1 MTCLYIGCLE
11 RRQQGCRLCYFG
23 SEECIWST
31 KKKQLLHELSHD
43 FPHWIKSFTRTLLV
57 DQWLRFHAHSSG
69 DTGSI
74 PGQGTKIPHAIW
86 CGKKKKIFHPT
97 DLLKHIFSEPLLST
111 DYLLW
116 DMYLIILSAP
126 NLFSLL
132 SVTTISFYSGE
143 IVLVHACSLSGI
155 F

>member
-1 MTCLYIGCLE
+1 MLGEETTGMQTLLFWI
-11 RRQQGCRLCYFG
+11 RRVHL
-23 SEECIWST
+23 IN

-86 CGKKKKIFHPT
+86 CGKKKKN
-97 DLLKHIFSEPLLST
+97 LSP
-111 DYLLW
+111 YRPPE
-116 DMYLIILSAP
+116 AH
-126 NLFSLL
+126 F
-132 SVTTISFYSGE
+132 F
-143 IVLVHACSLSGI
+143 
-155 F
+155 